1 MKWIYTSIV
10 GILMTVITLLS
21 YRSGES
27 YIEAILVVLSII
39 LICVLVFF
47 GFVFY
52 KQVHVL
58 EKEIEKLK
66 NKYDSLKDKHD
77 SDTAKLKIEIENLKN
92 EIKNLEN
99 DKKHLK
105 QTIDQITYGFK

>member
-1 MKWIYTSIV
+1 MKWICTSIV
-10 GILMTVITLLS
+10 GMLMTVITLLS
-21 YRSGES
+21 YRLGES
-27 YIEAILVVLSII
+27 SIEAMLVILSII

-52 KQVHVL
+52 KQAHIP
-58 EKEIEKLK
+58 EKEIEKWK
-66 NKYDSLKDKHD
+66 NEYDSLKDKHD